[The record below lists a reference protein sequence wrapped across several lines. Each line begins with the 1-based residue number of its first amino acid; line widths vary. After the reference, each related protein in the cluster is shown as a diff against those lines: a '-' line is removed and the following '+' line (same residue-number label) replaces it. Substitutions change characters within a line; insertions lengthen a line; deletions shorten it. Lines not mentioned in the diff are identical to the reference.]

1 MDDGPPIFNQDFTCP
16 SLLVRVLSS
25 SYPLRIRDFHPVSWY
40 FPEPSTR
47 FNDISHQAPP
57 RSLAATW
64 RISFDFF
71 SFGYLDVSV
80 PRVRFRNLCIQSQM
94 TSLSQSRVPPFGHLR
109 ITARFQLPKAFR
121 RIPRPSSPLTA
132 KASTVCASL
141 LDHITST
148 TSLQRP
154 FRSSSSINEKNF
166 AKILKTG
173 SLARSK
179 RHRLYYKDNTNSL
192 VLPLFLYQIV
202 NELPDIPDK
211 STLSLFKLKILWP

>member
-16 SLLVRVLSS
+16 SLLIRVLSS
-25 SYPLRIRDFHPVSWY
+25 SLGLRIRDFHPLSWH
-40 FPEPSTR
+40 FPEPSTQL
-47 FNDISHQAPP
+47 NDISHQALP

-80 PRVRFRNLCIQSQM
+80 PRVRLFNLCIQLKM
-94 TSLSQSRVPPFGHLR
+94 TSLSQSRVPPFGHLWF
-109 ITARFQLPKAFR
+109 IARFQLPKAFR

-148 TSLQRP
+148 TS
-154 FRSSSSINEKNF
+154 
-166 AKILKTG
+166 
-173 SLARSK
+173 
-179 RHRLYYKDNTNSL
+179 
-192 VLPLFLYQIV
+192 
-202 NELPDIPDK
+202 
-211 STLSLFKLKILWP
+211 